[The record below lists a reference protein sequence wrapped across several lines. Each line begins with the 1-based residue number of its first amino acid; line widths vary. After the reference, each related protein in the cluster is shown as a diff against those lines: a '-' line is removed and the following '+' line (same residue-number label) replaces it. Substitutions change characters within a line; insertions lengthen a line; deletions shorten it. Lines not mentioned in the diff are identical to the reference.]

1 VSEITVGILS
11 ASPETSAS
19 LRTQIQSTGLAL
31 VKLEAAEH
39 CASTGD
45 GSTRRFIDCAPDFII
60 VDMQQRT
67 PALKSLDV
75 LHSVL
80 PGSWLLASSDNDDP
94 QLIIE
99 SMRAG
104 AREFLPKPVTR
115 QNLQQA
121 FRRYISER
129 EKQTAS
135 KQTGRIYCVTSAKS
149 GGGATSVAINVA
161 VTLACAQGAKPAVLD
176 LGSPFGDVAAFL
188 NMKPKFTIVD
198 ALSASS
204 RLDSALL
211 DSYTA
216 AAHGVS
222 VLAGPS
228 DFPPARAITVSE
240 LEHVIRVASE
250 TYTHTFCDLPVSSTG
265 ECLQLVLE
273 GCSAILLVVTPD
285 LPSLWRTQR
294 LVRFLQHRG
303 RLEKTHLIVN
313 RSRKAD
319 EIREG
324 EIQEAVKHSVFW
336 KLPDDYPAC
345 MNAVNSGKPLAA
357 DDGSELSRSYRE
369 LARRLTGAALPEKR
383 RGLLNFFSQ
392 R

>member
-1 VSEITVGILS
+1 VGILS
-11 ASPETSAS
+11 ASPETSES
-19 LRTQIQSTGLAL
+19 LRTEINATGLAR
-31 VKLEAAEH
+31 VKLEAGDP
-39 CASTGD
+39 CASRGD
-45 GSTRRFIDCAPDFII
+45 SSTQRFVDCAPDFII

-67 PALKSLDV
+67 SALKSLDV
-75 LHSVL
+75 LHSAL
-80 PGSWLLASSDNDDP
+80 PESWLLASSDNDDP

-104 AREFLPKPVTR
+104 AREFLPKPVTH
-115 QNLQQA
+115 QSLQQA
-121 FRRYISER
+121 FRRYMTER
-129 EKQTAS
+129 QKQTAS

-161 VTLACAQGAKPAVLD
+161 VTLASAEGAKPAVLD
-176 LGSPFGDVAAFL
+176 LGNPFGDVAAFL
-188 NMKPKFTIVD
+188 NLKPGFTMVD
-198 ALSASS
+198 ALSAAP

-211 DSYTA
+211 DSYTT

-222 VLAGPS
+222 ILAGPQ
-228 DFPPARAITVSE
+228 DFKPARAISVSE
-240 LEHVIRVASE
+240 LERVMRVAAE
-250 TYTHTFCDLPVSSTG
+250 TYTHTFCDLPVSSSE

-273 GCSAILLVVTPD
+273 SCSAILLVVTPD

-294 LVRFLQHRG
+294 LIRFLQQKSCVQ
-303 RLEKTHLIVN
+303 KTRLIVN

-319 EIREG
+319 EIRES

-345 MNAVNSGKPLAA
+345 LNAVNSGKPLAA
-357 DDGSELSRSYRE
+357 ADSSELSRSYRE
-369 LARRLTGAALPEKR
+369 LAQQLTGVTLPEKR
-383 RGLLNFFSQ
+383 RGLLNFFS